1 MRFTPVARCMT
12 WVVLISAIELA
23 AFTGP
28 AEISGIDKV
37 YLRAAAGTD
46 AAPLAVLNGGDRVN
60 VLEVDGS
67 WTKVETRE
75 GTVGFVYHRYVVPRS
90 EGSNTQV
97 VPETTSPPAEA
108 AAAPT
113 EVPPVPSPAET
124 AAAPK
129 DEISAELANLRAE
142 IADLK
147 QKVQARADQAG
158 DAQAPGGGPV
168 SSISP
173 VPVSAPPA
181 APAPSA
187 REQGVG
193 VLAVAFLSLLV
204 GWVLGSAFGR
214 RRSRSQRPH
223 LRL

>member
-1 MRFTPVARCMT
+1 MRWVSTATTPWLRLRSCATREPMTFAPVARCMAG
-12 WVVLISAIELA
+12 VVLLFAIELA

-37 YLRAAAGTD
+37 YLRAAPGTD
-46 AAPLAVLNGGDRVN
+46 AAPLAVLNGGGRVN
-60 VLEVDGS
+60 IPPGGGS
-67 WTKVETRE
+67 WSKVETRE
-75 GTVGFVYHRYVVPRS
+75 GTVGFVYHRYVVPKS
-90 EGSNTQV
+90 EGSNTQA

-147 QKVQARADQAG
+147 QKVQ
-158 DAQAPGGGPV
+158 
-168 SSISP
+168 
-173 VPVSAPPA
+173 
-181 APAPSA
+181 
-187 REQGVG
+187 
-193 VLAVAFLSLLV
+193 
-204 GWVLGSAFGR
+204 
-214 RRSRSQRPH
+214 
-223 LRL
+223 